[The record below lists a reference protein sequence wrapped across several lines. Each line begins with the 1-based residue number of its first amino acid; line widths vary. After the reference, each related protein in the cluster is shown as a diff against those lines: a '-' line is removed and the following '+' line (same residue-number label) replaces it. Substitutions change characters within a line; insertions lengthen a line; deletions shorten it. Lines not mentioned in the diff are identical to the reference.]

1 MDLKQS
7 HAVMEILRRTA
18 DSGIG
23 VILVIHDLAAA
34 KRYGDTVFI
43 LKNGRLTHSGDPK
56 DILTFDTIAESFDID
71 SETAQAFLTLN

>member
-43 LKNGRLTHSGDPK
+43 LKNGRLTHSMIRGHSN
-56 DILTFDTIAESFDID
+56 LRYHTESFDID